1 MPRKTYPRPGH
12 SATGPAFLP
21 GKKPRLF
28 DSVEVAR
35 IPRRVLKRHF
45 AGQELCVRTERYSGG
60 SSIDVVVWTDRPAL
74 AQVEPLLEPYRG
86 ADFDGMRDL
95 KTYRDAVVVD
105 DDDRFERVRYGANFI
120 VRKREASREAGAEVL
135 AWLSAELGEPIEELK
150 LYRASYLRERD
161 AIAHE
166 SVRDDDWRRSRESL
180 ETRPPLE
187 LQTRRAR

>member
-12 SATGPAFLP
+12 SATGSAFLP

-45 AGQELCVRTERYSGG
+45 AGQKFCVRTERYSGG
-60 SSIDVVVWTDRPAL
+60 SSIDVVVWTDGPTV
-74 AQVEPLLEPYRG
+74 AQVEPFFEPYRG

-95 KTYRDAVVVD
+95 KTYRDALVVD
-105 DDDRFERVRYGANFI
+105 DDGRLERVRYGADFI
-120 VRKREASREAGAEVL
+120 FSKREASAEARAQVL
-135 AWLSAELGEPIEELK
+135 AWLAEELGEPIEELK

-161 AIAHE
+161 ALAHE
-166 SVRDDDWRRSRESL
+166 SVRNDDWRRSRESL

-187 LQTRRAR
+187 IQTRSER

>member
-12 SATGPAFLP
+12 SATGSAFLP
-21 GKKPRLF
+21 GKTPRLN
-28 DSVEVAR
+28 DSVEVAK
-35 IPRRVLKRHF
+35 IPRWVSKRHF

-60 SSIDVVVWTDRPAL
+60 SSIDVARTDGPTP
-74 AQVEPLLEPYRG
+74 AQVEPLIEPYRG

-105 DDDRFERVRYGANFI
+105 DDGRFERVRYGANFI
-120 VRKREASREAGAEVL
+120 VRKREASREARAEIL
-135 AWLSAELGEPIEELK
+135 AWLSDAFVEPIEELK

-161 AIAHE
+161 ALAHE
-166 SVRDDDWRRSRESL
+166 SLRDDDWRRSRESL

-187 LQTRRAR
+187 PQTRSER